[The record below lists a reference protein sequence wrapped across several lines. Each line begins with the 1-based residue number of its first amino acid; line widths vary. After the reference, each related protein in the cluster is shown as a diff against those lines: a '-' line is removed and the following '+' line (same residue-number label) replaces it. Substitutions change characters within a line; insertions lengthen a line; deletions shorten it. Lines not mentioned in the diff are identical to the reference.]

1 MADTRNIV
9 IELKLKNSNGGNSLS
24 SKSTKGDGNEEF
36 KANLT
41 TLLHPVK
48 TMEKNVSGKNIVV
61 NQAYQYAKSAIKQMV
76 MYEIN
81 KYYSLTENYK
91 AQQDMSNALA
101 TIGKVSN
108 FGSTVA
114 AGAITGAAGGPVGA
128 AFGAIVAAVGYAA
141 NEGIQTYQRFEQQNR
156 NLATMNVQSSF
167 QLTRMGL
174 IDGGRGSYN

>member
-9 IELKLKNSNGGNSLS
+9 IELKLKDSNGGNSLS
-24 SKSTKGDGNEEF
+24 SKSTEDKKESELDLS
-36 KANLT
+36 A
-41 TLLHPVK
+41 LLHPIK
-48 TMEKNVSGKNIVV
+48 TVEKNTLGKNVV
-61 NQAYQYAKSAIKQMV
+61 VFQAYQYAKSAIKQMA

-91 AQQDMSNALA
+91 AQQDMSNSL
-101 TIGKVSN
+101 TSISKVTG
-108 FGSTVA
+108 FGSTIV
-114 AGAITGAAGGPVGA
+114 AGAMTGSSLGPVGTVA
-128 AFGAIVAAVGYAA
+128 GAIVAAVGYAA

>member
-9 IELKLKNSNGGNSLS
+9 IELKLQGSGNGNSLS
-24 SKSTKGDGNEEF
+24 QKNTDEKETQPDFS
-36 KANLT
+36 
-41 TLLHPVK
+41 TLLHPIK
-48 TMEKNVSGKNIVV
+48 AIEKETLGKNIVV
-61 NQAYQYAKSAIKQMV
+61 YQAYQQAKSMIKQSA

-81 KYYSLTENYK
+81 KYFSLTENYK
-91 AQQDMSNALA
+91 AQQDMNNTLA
-101 TIGKVSN
+101 TIGKVTG
-108 FGSTVA
+108 FASTVM
-114 AGAITGAAGGPVGA
+114 AGAVAGAKLGPVGA
-128 AFGAIVAAVGYAA
+128 AAGAIAAAVGYAA